1 MIEPHV
7 VLTPAVC
14 VFGERYRFDVH
25 AGTHQFLEHAGIS
38 RNVQHLCIHRG
49 NDHPY
54 RAIDLFIKNAK
65 FVFNWLNPT
74 LDSFNTNSMV
84 ASTNAGDFYGNKKVF
99 CYFSYFATFYNL
111 FSRLQSH
118 DEVYGVFNCKY
129 GFISFNE
136 SIFISSTWTSGWL
149 RYEQVTIWSATT

>member
-1 MIEPHV
+1 MGTMIEPHV

-54 RAIDLFIKNAK
+54 RVIDFFIKNAK
-65 FVFNWLNPT
+65 FVFNYLILP
-74 LDSFNTNSMV
+74 
-84 ASTNAGDFYGNKKVF
+84 
-99 CYFSYFATFYNL
+99 
-111 FSRLQSH
+111 
-118 DEVYGVFNCKY
+118 
-129 GFISFNE
+129 
-136 SIFISSTWTSGWL
+136 
-149 RYEQVTIWSATT
+149 